1 APAPR
6 WTWVVQILDPGPGQ
20 LLVLA
25 GVFLLAAVA
34 RQLRTPNR
42 ELLGKL
48 LLCASLALVPILCL
62 YAISVTTPVHVF
74 IPRYLLEAVP
84 GLALCWGWICSLIDS
99 RPLRGLFC
107 FAFVALCV
115 FEAYTSPSAR
125 MHGFSWKYAL
135 EYADVNAAEDH
146 AVLLMCSPFVEGDSQ
161 PMPAVASESML
172 YAPLSYYK
180 VQAPVVPLPGSL
192 VAESERQAR
201 QFLLKAR

>member
-1 APAPR
+1 
-6 WTWVVQILDPGPGQ
+6 
-20 LLVLA
+20 
-25 GVFLLAAVA
+25 
-34 RQLRTPNR
+34 
-42 ELLGKL
+42 
-48 LLCASLALVPILCL
+48 
-62 YAISVTTPVHVF
+62 
-74 IPRYLLEAVP
+74 
-84 GLALCWGWICSLIDS
+84 LCWGWICSLIDS

-201 QFLLKAR
+201 QFLLKAAQEHKRFLVLAAGPSLPTVDFLANYSNSTHAPGYLEISTTSGLWNSFLIPQPAEQTAEAHYVKSDP